1 MLSEIKNKYNSIS
14 IQVKASFWFL
24 VCSVLQ
30 KGISVITTPIFTR
43 LLSTTEYGQFNVFSS
58 WLSVVSAIVTLN
70 LCSGV
75 YTMGLVKFKE
85 DEKTFTSS
93 LQGLTLVLCLG
104 WTGAYFLFRNF
115 WNHLFQLTTVQM
127 LAMLVMIWTSASF
140 NFWMTTQRNKFKYKL
155 LIAVTLVVS
164 VLKPLIGIF
173 FVINANDK
181 VTARIL
187 GLVLVELICY
197 PTFFFIQI
205 VRGKTFYSKKYWKY
219 AVLFNIP
226 LIPHYLSNT
235 ILGSSDR
242 IMIQRM
248 VGESEAGIYSL
259 AYSIAQLM
267 NMVNDALNKTMSP
280 WLYQKIREKKYN
292 EISKIVYLS
301 LAIVGA
307 CNIVLIAVA
316 PEIVAIF
323 APKEYYDAIYVIV
336 PVALSGFFTYMYL
349 CFAPFE
355 FYFEKRI
362 WTTIGTMTSAVLNL
376 VLNIIFIPM
385 FGYTAAGYTT
395 LAAYMLNALM
405 HYFFSRKV
413 CKTYIN
419 NIRPYNK
426 KILLF
431 MSCAVVAAGMV
442 FIPLYQN
449 MVVRYA
455 FIILIVIIA
464 FTQKKR
470 LIAIYKDI
478 KN

>member
-58 WLSVVSAIVTLN
+58 WLSVVSVIVTLN

-197 PTFFFIQI
+197 PTFFFIQM

-280 WLYQKIREKKYN
+280 WLYQKIREKK
-292 EISKIVYLS
+292 
-301 LAIVGA
+301 
-307 CNIVLIAVA
+307 
-316 PEIVAIF
+316 
-323 APKEYYDAIYVIV
+323 
-336 PVALSGFFTYMYL
+336 
-349 CFAPFE
+349 
-355 FYFEKRI
+355 
-362 WTTIGTMTSAVLNL
+362 
-376 VLNIIFIPM
+376 
-385 FGYTAAGYTT
+385 
-395 LAAYMLNALM
+395 
-405 HYFFSRKV
+405 
-413 CKTYIN
+413 
-419 NIRPYNK
+419 
-426 KILLF
+426 
-431 MSCAVVAAGMV
+431 
-442 FIPLYQN
+442 
-449 MVVRYA
+449 
-455 FIILIVIIA
+455 
-464 FTQKKR
+464 
-470 LIAIYKDI
+470 
-478 KN
+478 